1 MFELWALSDALPD
14 TVRVRAADNDC
25 EAVTEPENDL
35 REGGSVFVG
44 VADGD
49 GVSDSSADGDKLLR
63 LEIDGII
70 VEVDDD
76 ETVLDSVAVVV
87 IEETDER
94 DIDGVSVRIGDFVDP
109 RVSVADC
116 VDEAE
121 LEPLAK
127 AERVKDPVADCD
139 AVGDAELDNDSDGV
153 LEAVTDIVEVKM
165 TELVAIPD

>member
-87 IEETDER
+87 IEETDDR

-121 LEPLAK
+121 LAPLAK
-127 AERVKDPVADCD
+127 AERVKDPVAD
-139 AVGDAELDNDSDGV
+139 
-153 LEAVTDIVEVKM
+153 
-165 TELVAIPD
+165 

>member
-1 MFELWALSDALPD
+1 MFELWALSDALPE

-49 GVSDSSADGDKLLR
+49 GVSDASADGDKLLR

-70 VEVDDD
+70 VDVDDD
-76 ETVLDSVAVVV
+76 DTVLDSVAVVV
-87 IEETDER
+87 IEDMAER
-94 DIDGVSVRIGDFVDP
+94 EIDGVSVRKGDFVDP

-116 VDEAE
+116 VDDAE
-121 LEPLAK
+121 FEPLEK
-127 AERVKDPVADCD
+127 AEKVKDPVAD
-139 AVGDAELDNDSDGV
+139 
-153 LEAVTDIVEVKM
+153 
-165 TELVAIPD
+165 